1 LDVFF
6 EMIVA
11 GCIEQSGLTKSTD
24 MGRQTWRSVAFSQ
37 GSRSDAGN

>member
-11 GCIEQSGLTKSTD
+11 GCIEQSGLTKGTNV
-24 MGRQTWRSVAFSQ
+24 GRENGRLLSFDQ
-37 GSRSDAGN
+37 GSRSDTRN